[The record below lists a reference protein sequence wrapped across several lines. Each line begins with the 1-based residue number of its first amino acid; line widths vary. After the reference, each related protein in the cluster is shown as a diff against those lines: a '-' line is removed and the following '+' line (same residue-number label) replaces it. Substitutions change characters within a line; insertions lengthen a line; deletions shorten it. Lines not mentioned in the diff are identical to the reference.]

1 MSYQVLARKWR
12 PRTFRELVG
21 QQHVL
26 QALVNALDHNRL
38 HHAYLFTGT
47 RGVGKTTIA
56 RILAKCLNCETGVSS
71 EPCGQCPSCVEIN
84 EGRFVDLIEVDAAS
98 RTKVEDTREL
108 LENVQ
113 YAPTRGRYKVYLID
127 EVHMLSS
134 HSFNALLKTLEE
146 PPPHVKFLL
155 ATTDPQK
162 LPVTIL
168 SRCLQFHLKNMDP
181 ERIVGHLQHVLEQ
194 EMVPF
199 DDAALWQLGRAAD
212 GSMRDAMSLT
222 DQAIAFGGGKVA
234 DTDVRAMLGTI
245 DQNLV
250 YQVLNA
256 LVSTDAS
263 QVMQA
268 VDQLAQHA
276 PDYSGALAEILSA
289 LHRIA
294 IAQAL
299 PEAVDNSRGDREQLL
314 QLAQQLAAEDV
325 QLFYQTAL
333 MGRRDLPMSPEP
345 RAGFEMVLLRMLAFR
360 PQGVH
365 SVPTQALPA
374 GSPVA
379 AKPSEIA
386 SAPGADSSPAATL
399 EPAATPTPVATT
411 PVSSPAAP
419 VPSPA
424 SASETQG
431 ATAATSA
438 VDVSSAEPV
447 SAAPTIE
454 ASAQPV
460 LSSQSPEQGMPTN
473 NVAVAPVQA
482 PMVQTVDEAQRPPWE
497 EAPVSPQPT
506 QEHSVNEVN
515 TTQAAQPQAAQTQAI
530 QTPVTQTQAPEA
542 PLGDSVPE
550 ANTEGASAAFNDENT
565 NAANEVAASQVPS
578 QTAQQPQA
586 SPLAQ
591 AQSVAPDLGPLAA
604 DPVDNELQQGGNGL
618 TPDQMSAMGLQS
630 ARNIEAPKVA
640 PAPEVSE
647 LVKVALAA
655 AEPSRWIEIY
665 AGLGVGGV
673 LQSTVSNCL
682 LQQVSDQKFYFMLDH
697 NHSTLYD
704 PAHQG
709 RLAELLSRYF
719 DQPIEAFIEL
729 GTVTEETPAAC
740 AARIKQEQYQGALQ
754 AMHQDPVVQQLLAQ
768 FEGELD
774 QESVQAILPQ

>member
-71 EPCGQCPSCVEIN
+71 EPCGQCGACTEIN
-84 EGRFVDLIEVDAAS
+84 EGRFIDLIEVDAAS

-181 ERIVGHLQHVLEQ
+181 ERIVGHLKYVLEQ

-199 DDAALWQLGRAAD
+199 DEPALWQLGRAAD

-234 DTDVRAMLGTI
+234 ESDVAAMLGTI

-250 YQVLNA
+250 YQVLEA
-256 LVSTDAS
+256 LVSS
-263 QVMQA
+263 QGQQVLKA
-268 VDQLAQHA
+268 VEQLSEHA
-276 PDYSGALAEILSA
+276 PDYSAALAELLSA
-289 LHRIA
+289 LHRVA

-299 PEAVDNSRGDREQLL
+299 PEAVDNSRGDRDHIL
-314 QLAQQLAAEDV
+314 QLAQQLPAEDV

-333 MGRRDLPMSPEP
+333 LGRRDLPMSPEP

-365 SVPTQALPA
+365 SVPTQPLPVA
-374 GSPVA
+374 PAVEAAPAVQPSPLSSVVDSAPPSQGAAPLSQAPIQDIASQDIASQNIASQNIASPV
-379 AKPSEIA
+379 SEPA
-386 SAPGADSSPAATL
+386 SAPVPETPL
-399 EPAATPTPVATT
+399 RQEPPPTPEQAASQAAPPA
-411 PVSSPAAP
+411 PVEPPAVSAPIAPPSASSMGASAQAQVQPIDSAEPGLPTAPASSQQAVESPAAP
-419 VPSPA
+419 VVSTPPPA
-424 SASETQG
+424 QVKPDLGNLA
-431 ATAATSA
+431 
-438 VDVSSAEPV
+438 AEPA
-447 SAAPTIE
+447 AAPSDGGFGRGL
-454 ASAQPV
+454 SADDISALGLQAAR
-460 LSSQSPEQGMPTN
+460 T
-473 NVAVAPVQA
+473 VQA
-482 PMVQTVDEAQRPPWE
+482 PAAEQKPAK
-497 EAPVSPQPT
+497 PVLQK
-506 QEHSVNEVN
+506 
-515 TTQAAQPQAAQTQAI
+515 I
-530 QTPVTQTQAPEA
+530 
-542 PLGDSVPE
+542 
-550 ANTEGASAAFNDENT
+550 
-565 NAANEVAASQVPS
+565 
-578 QTAQQPQA
+578 
-586 SPLAQ
+586 
-591 AQSVAPDLGPLAA
+591 PLAA
-604 DPVDNELQQGGNGL
+604 AN
-618 TPDQMSAMGLQS
+618 
-630 ARNIEAPKVA
+630 
-640 PAPEVSE
+640 
-647 LVKVALAA
+647 
-655 AEPSRWIEIY
+655 PSRWIEIY
-665 AGLGVGGV
+665 TGLGVGGV

-682 LQQVSDQKFYFMLDH
+682 LQHVEGDQWHFVLDH

-704 PAHQG
+704 TGHQA
-709 RLAELLSRYF
+709 RLAELLTAYF
-719 DQPIEAFIEL
+719 GQPINAVIEL
-729 GTVTEETPAAC
+729 GTVTAETPAAC
-740 AARIKQEQYQGALQ
+740 AIRIRHEQHASALQ
-754 AMHQDPVVQQLLAQ
+754 ALHADPVVQQLLAQ
-768 FEGELD
+768 FEGVLD
-774 QESVQAILPQ
+774 EESVKPIVEP